1 MPRDMSLQRIYP
13 WYPPSLK
20 ASVPLVSTARICT
33 SCTAGQVVLAL
44 YPCVPDGVAVNRRPP
59 IRERRVLLSLQGSGT
74 DLADFGLKGLEVRK
88 GVRALAF
95 VAQERGRMIECSE
108 ENAALFSKLS
118 VFAGNLEIRTDEA
131 HGRDTAEAD
140 DDLRLDP

>member
-20 ASVPLVSTARICT
+20 ASVSLVSTARICT

-59 IRERRVLLSLQGSGT
+59 IRERQSCFRARLFPESPVFGSFRLRMDYSRAGSFSGDRSDSPAYLPSFQGQGTKNTEKRNRCIRIYPIFGKILQI
-74 DLADFGLKGLEVRK
+74 FR
-88 GVRALAF
+88 
-95 VAQERGRMIECSE
+95 QPC
-108 ENAALFSKLS
+108 LF
-118 VFAGNLEIRTDEA
+118 
-131 HGRDTAEAD
+131 
-140 DDLRLDP
+140 